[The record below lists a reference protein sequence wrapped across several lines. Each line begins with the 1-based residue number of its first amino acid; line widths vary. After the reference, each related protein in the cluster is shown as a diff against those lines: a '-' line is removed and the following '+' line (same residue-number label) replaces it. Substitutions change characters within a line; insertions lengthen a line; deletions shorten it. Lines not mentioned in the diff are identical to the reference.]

1 MIAQKIEIQTISK
14 YCEECLKFRQ
24 KKCDGKTISKG
35 IPHRGRIVKQLG
47 EHLGGLNFC
56 KQYEFDERL
65 YNFQDGSGEVETIKH
80 VRQRQAKREVEI
92 SNQEHSDIVDIADSL
107 SSADFEGL
115 I

>member
-1 MIAQKIEIQTISK
+1 MITQKIEIQTISRF
-14 YCEECLKFRQ
+14 CDECLKFRQ
-24 KKCDGKTISKG
+24 KKCEGKSDSQKVYLYF
-35 IPHRGRIVKQLG
+35 GRRQGGRRLRA
-47 EHLGGLNFC
+47 GLNFC